1 MLLLFLLS
9 FAAKAQNKT
18 PKDSISNQ
26 LNEVV
31 ISQNKKAFTNEK

>member
-1 MLLLFLLS
+1 MPLKLLLALLLFVLS
-9 FAAKAQNKT
+9 FIANAQNET

-31 ISQNKKAFTNEK
+31 VNQNK